1 MSEGKLVRLAK
12 KKRKKKQENRQ
23 RYRSS
28 LLSIACF
35 GHFRFCLVYLYCV
48 YGKVVCHRARR
59 LERKNRLSREE
70 RKRKETERVRKRE
83 RKRAEEERREKRTD
97 RKLRRSD
104 GGRADIAAREMGEK
118 RLISVGGLSAGDI
131 PRRHIAKR
139 SICSVPTGSLGPP
152 SSSRTHTD
160 AHSHFA
166 VSDFRVTTAFYK
178 VRDFSAGMCIRVPPR
193 APPRAR
199 SIFLVLGVY
208 PPSRFLF
215 IRFPLELLSSYLRSQ
230 CVSISVR
237 RRALHVVAVRAW
249 FAKSRYLEVIGN
261 TIISST

>member
-1 MSEGKLVRLAK
+1 M
-12 KKRKKKQENRQ
+12 
-23 RYRSS
+23 
-28 LLSIACF
+28 
-35 GHFRFCLVYLYCV
+35 
-48 YGKVVCHRARR
+48 
-59 LERKNRLSREE
+59 
-70 RKRKETERVRKRE
+70 
-83 RKRAEEERREKRTD
+83 
-97 RKLRRSD
+97 RRSD

-208 PPSRFLF
+208 PPSRSSSSVFPSSYCLRICDRNAFQFLF
-215 IRFPLELLSSYLRSQ
+215 DAARSTSSRCARGLRNPD
-230 CVSISVR
+230 
-237 RRALHVVAVRAW
+237 
-249 FAKSRYLEVIGN
+249 LEVIGN
-261 TIISST
+261 TIISSV

>member
-12 KKRKKKQENRQ
+12 KTKKKQENRQ

-83 RKRAEEERREKRTD
+83 KK
-97 RKLRRSD
+97 S
-104 GGRADIAAREMGEK
+104 GGGEK
-118 RLISVGGLSAGDI
+118 GEKDRSK
-131 PRRHIAKR
+131 IAKERWRSRGHSGERNGRKKAHFRGGFIGWRHSPPPYCEER

-237 RRALHVVAVRAW
+237 RRALHVVAVCEIQILGSNR
-249 FAKSRYLEVIGN
+249 
-261 TIISST
+261 